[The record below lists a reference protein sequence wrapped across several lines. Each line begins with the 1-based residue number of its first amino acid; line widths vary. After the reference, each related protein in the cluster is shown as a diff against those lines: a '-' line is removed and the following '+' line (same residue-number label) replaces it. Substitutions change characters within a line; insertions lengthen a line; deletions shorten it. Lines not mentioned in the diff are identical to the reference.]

1 MDVNTLHSVGMNL
14 LYDVRDWF
22 YECDRFLFLAEVHYQ
37 RENVNPSEHRFNEEL
52 TSSRL
57 DAILCNLKNLSKEND
72 YCVDSNEC
80 VSKDE
85 ILMLKKTLDNISS
98 GNWNDMDAE
107 CVAKSK
113 AIVHKLAKAVNADI
127 IKTNDM
133 RGCPS
138 IYDACRII

>member
-1 MDVNTLHSVGMNL
+1 MNL

-37 RENVNPSEHRFNEEL
+37 RKNVNPAEHRFNEEL

-57 DAILCNLKNLSKEND
+57 DDMLYNLKNLGKESD
-72 YCVDSNEC
+72 YYVTSENWI
-80 VSKDE
+80 SKDE
-85 ILMLKKTLDNISS
+85 LIILKDTLDNISS
-98 GNWNDMDAE
+98 GRWDDMDAE
-107 CVAKSK
+107 CVAKAK
-113 AIVHKLAKAVNADI
+113 DIVHKLANAVNADI

-138 IYDACRII
+138 VYNACRII